1 MMTKAPMPG
10 QKTLKSKLP
19 VHKAGG
25 GLVYNKKNQV
35 LFIFRNGK
43 WDLPKGGI
51 EKGEKIAYTAIR
63 EVEEE
68 TGIVAGQSTL
78 SDWQR
83 VNRFA
88 IFAQWRQRYAPG
100 VEQNS
105 EHVFSLEV
113 ADALPVTLAPDE
125 HLDSIWLPW
134 REAAA
139 KCFSWSNR
147 DAILMLPAKTG
158 RPVTA
163 PSDRNRPGRNS

>member
-1 MMTKAPMPG
+1 MTQYKN
-10 QKTLKSKLP
+10 P
-19 VHKAGG
+19 VSV
-25 GLVYNKKNQV
+25 LVVLHTPDLQV
-35 LFIFRNGK
+35 LLLERAANAGFWQSVTGSQE
-43 WDLPKGGI
+43 DGESLI
-51 EKGEKIAYTAIR
+51 ETAAR

-68 TGIVAGQSTL
+68 TGIVAGQSAL

-125 HLDSIWLPW
+125 HLDFIWLPW